1 MKPIAYS
8 RATVLASWIVLL
20 ALGALCQVALKYAA
34 LETGPFDFSP
44 RAFAAAAAS
53 LWLWTAVACYVGEFL
68 AWMVIL
74 RHSSLSSAFP
84 TGAIVLIV
92 LLIASRWLFDE
103 PVGWLKLIGSA
114 MIVAGVLLLGPD
126 HPAATPAAST
136 HDDNDAGQLE
146 ILAGRDRS

>member
-1 MKPIAYS
+1 MSHAYS
-8 RATVLASWIVLL
+8 RTTVMASWIVLL
-20 ALGALCQVALKYAA
+20 ALGTCCQIAIKYAGI
-34 LETGPFDFSP
+34 ETGPFDFSP
-44 RAFAAAAAS
+44 AAFAAAVAS
-53 LWLWTAVACYVGEFL
+53 PWLWTAVACYVGEFL

-92 LLIASRWLFDE
+92 LMIASRWLFDE

-126 HPAATPAAST
+126 HPAATPAAAASG
-136 HDDNDAGQLE
+136 DD
-146 ILAGRDRS
+146 ILARRDRT